1 MNRGAILF
9 HPNFEF
15 YDGGKADKLLVV
27 MNNAGTGDPL
37 LLAKT
42 TSQQWRRSKKPG
54 CELFEPNFFIPK
66 GRGFFRLDTW
76 IVLDRLYPVTLF
88 DMTKKIFAK
97 EIERKND
104 IPEQEMNA
112 IRNCALRSDDLT
124 IAWAKLLKK

>member
-15 YDGGKADKLLVV
+15 YDGEKADKLLVV
-27 MNNAGTGDPL
+27 MNNAEKGDSL

-42 TSQQWRRSKKPG
+42 TSKQWRRSNKPD
-54 CELFEPNFFIPK
+54 CELSEPSFFIPK
-66 GRGFFRLDTW
+66 SRGFFRLDTW
-76 IVLDRLYPVTLF
+76 IVLDRLYAVTLLE
-88 DMTKKIFAK
+88 MTKKIFAK
-97 EIERKND
+97 EVERKSD